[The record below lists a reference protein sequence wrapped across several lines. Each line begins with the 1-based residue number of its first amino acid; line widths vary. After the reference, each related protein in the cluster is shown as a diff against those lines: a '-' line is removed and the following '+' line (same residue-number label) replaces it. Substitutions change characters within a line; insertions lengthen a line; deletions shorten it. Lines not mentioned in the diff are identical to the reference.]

1 MLAAHLGVS
10 MMARWDADLA
20 TAVQLIE
27 GAIRAMG
34 LNPSFT
40 RQPTGGSVILRHML
54 QRGSANVY
62 VSLHRPIRDDEEGIL
77 RVLSPIAR
85 LSPAM
90 KAREA
95 ELFRR
100 LLELNGSEILGAAFA
115 LVEGEIAVI
124 AERSVQ
130 DLDASEVEAMLRVVG
145 TVADDHDDSLSQ
157 EFGVTCIRDTRI

>member
-1 MLAAHLGVS
+1 MTGQ
-10 MMARWDADLA
+10 READLA

-27 GAIRAMG
+27 GAIRALG
-34 LNPSFT
+34 LNPTFT
-40 RQPTGGSVILRHML
+40 RQPTGGSVLLKHML

-62 VSLHRPIRDDEEGIL
+62 VSLHKPIRADEDGIL

-90 KAREA
+90 KQREA
-95 ELFRR
+95 ELYRR
-100 LLELNGSEILGAAFA
+100 LLELNGSDVLGAAFA

-124 AERSVQ
+124 AERSVR
-130 DLDASEVEAMLRVVG
+130 DLDASEVEALLRVVG
-145 TVADDHDDSLSQ
+145 SVADEYDDSLSQ